1 MPRGAWLQNTNV
13 VQILNVPP
21 SWIRLIYPLRYT
33 PEDVAGI
40 DFRTKVWRDMQ
51 HSPLAELLGW
61 GQGVSARSP
70 GPDRDILK
78 KQKVKTSSSCVF
90 DFRTGKL
97 RDFCPW
103 RSKNNKEIE
112 WPILLTFCFKVCNFL
127 PCGKIPPLS
136 NNTIQNPRKKKT
148 IKHTH
153 THLFAIVF
161 GMKPNTIWLLLT
173 HGIFFFYRFKGIPE
187 KCIFAVLE
195 TLGSL

>member
-1 MPRGAWLQNTNV
+1 MNQTDLSAEVHPGRCSWDRLSHQGMKGHATLSVGWTPWLGTGCFSEEPWPWQ
-13 VQILNVPP
+13 
-21 SWIRLIYPLRYT
+21 RY
-33 PEDVAGI
+33 
-40 DFRTKVWRDMQ
+40 
-51 HSPLAELLGW
+51 L
-61 GQGVSARSP
+61 
-70 GPDRDILK
+70 LK
-78 KQKVKTSSSCVF
+78 KQKIKASSSCAF

-103 RSKNNKEIE
+103 RSKNTKEIE

>member
-1 MPRGAWLQNTNV
+1 MNQTDLSAEVHPGRCSWDRLSHQGMKGHATLSVGWTPWLGTGCFSEEPWPWQ
-13 VQILNVPP
+13 
-21 SWIRLIYPLRYT
+21 RY
-33 PEDVAGI
+33 
-40 DFRTKVWRDMQ
+40 
-51 HSPLAELLGW
+51 L
-61 GQGVSARSP
+61 
-70 GPDRDILK
+70 LK
-78 KQKVKTSSSCVF
+78 KQKIKAWSSCAF

-153 THLFAIVF
+153 TLVCHCFWDEAEYYLALVDSRY
-161 GMKPNTIWLLLT
+161 LLLLPVQRNT
-173 HGIFFFYRFKGIPE
+173 GEMHFRSFGNAGKFVNSKHMFFEIGFCCFM
-187 KCIFAVLE
+187 
-195 TLGSL
+195 